1 MSKTAI
7 PGHSLAIRK
16 PPVVW
21 TIAGFDPSSGAG
33 VTADL
38 KTATALECYGV
49 ACITALTV
57 QNTLGVRRVEQV
69 APRTVRETLET
80 LREDLPPQAIK
91 IGMLA
96 TAAIASEVADFL
108 EALGEPRC
116 PIVLDPIL
124 RSSSGAELL
133 DAEGIQVLRERLL
146 PLAAVVTPN
155 RAEAAILTGLNI
167 AADDAAEEAAR
178 MLRTLGAGAAVVTG
192 GEAAGADQSRCEDV
206 VAFAAGKMEFVETL
220 SASRLT
226 SRATHGTGC
235 AFSTAIACGL
245 AKGQSVPAAVTAA
258 KAFVRRAIQRAPG
271 LGSGRGPMGLERAAD
286 GN

>member
-1 MSKTAI
+1 
-7 PGHSLAIRK
+7 
-16 PPVVW
+16 
-21 TIAGFDPSSGAG
+21 
-33 VTADL
+33 
-38 KTATALECYGV
+38 
-49 ACITALTV
+49 
-57 QNTLGVRRVEQV
+57 
-69 APRTVRETLET
+69 VRETLET
-80 LREDLPPQAIK
+80 LRDDLPPQAVK
-91 IGMLA
+91 VGMLA
-96 TAAIASEVADFL
+96 TAAIASEVANFL
-108 EALGEPRC
+108 EALGEPGC
-116 PIVLDPIL
+116 PVVVDPIL

-133 DAEGIQVLRERLL
+133 DAEGIRILRERLL

-155 RAEAAILTGLNI
+155 RAEAAVLTGLNV
-167 AADDAAEEAAR
+167 AADDDAEEAAR
-178 MLRTLGAGAAVVTG
+178 MLRRLGSGAAVVTG

-271 LGSGRGPMGLERAAD
+271 IGSGRGPMGLERASD